1 MPTCADYWLEVCCVR
16 LSDWQMISTEYRK
29 CLRVQYKWL
38 HLPTITECFKK
49 SSPLKLFGIFSLRLG
64 LFCMKFYKFVG
75 NSYPH
80 NYIYQFLYIY
90 LNISSNGV
98 NFSTS
103 TQHFP
108 CQVWVLN
115 ADVSW
120 ARTWWESH
128 HFQLYPD
135 KGWKLSTVKKV
146 CSRVDHTGSAVLR
159 KPGSGT
165 GRPAT
170 ASACTVCPCNPLV
183 GATKL
188 DNNVSKMLIVK
199 YQTVI
204 DCLQLSDTETC
215 NEEKMTPFP
224 KSCIFIFW
232 VNRPTQNL
240 TGWKLW
246 YSGKIN
252 AIWWNIKINVHKLA
266 NICGYELPTNLQN
279 FTQIDLGV
287 TEAKIF

>member
-1 MPTCADYWLEVCCVR
+1 MPFANLLIMPTCADYWLEVCCVR

-146 CSRVDHTGSAVLR
+146 CSRVATLAQPFCVNQTVGLGDLPQRLHAQFVVLR
-159 KPGSGT
+159 QFSHWQALPSFKTMS
-165 GRPAT
+165 
-170 ASACTVCPCNPLV
+170 
-183 GATKL
+183 
-188 DNNVSKMLIVK
+188 VK
-199 YQTVI
+199 RQ
-204 DCLQLSDTETC
+204 
-215 NEEKMTPFP
+215 
-224 KSCIFIFW
+224 
-232 VNRPTQNL
+232 
-240 TGWKLW
+240 
-246 YSGKIN
+246 
-252 AIWWNIKINVHKLA
+252 
-266 NICGYELPTNLQN
+266 
-279 FTQIDLGV
+279 
-287 TEAKIF
+287 